1 MISFYKSSKGTD
13 LQWLAL
19 QCVFPSLLTILF
31 QPKPLISLNF
41 LLTGF
46 ILNLLSL
53 CILPSTFPFGH
64 LPPNEMHPS
73 GLFPLE
79 IMIVEDEQLL
89 IALTLA
95 EVIHVELPNK
105 ALQLRVPEVERQ
117 DIALEKG
124 DVIDG
129 K

>member
-1 MISFYKSSKGTD
+1 
-13 LQWLAL
+13 
-19 QCVFPSLLTILF
+19 
-31 QPKPLISLNF
+31 
-41 LLTGF
+41 
-46 ILNLLSL
+46 
-53 CILPSTFPFGH
+53 
-64 LPPNEMHPS
+64 MHPS

-79 IMIVEDEQLL
+79 IVIVEDEQLL